1 MKIKLL
7 IAEDHPIFREGLIN
21 AIQKQDTYEIV
32 AETGD
37 GLKAFNLIKKEKPDI
52 ALLDISMPNMNGLEI
67 ARKIQKENLKVKCI
81 FLTMHKERDFL
92 NSAIEACV
100 MGYVLKD
107 EASQNLLDA
116 LKIVSEG
123 KRYISPLVSEHL
135 LEKNETAKS
144 LKDLTSSEK
153 RDLKLIA
160 KNKTSKEIADELCIS
175 YRTVQTHRTNICAK
189 LNLSGMNTLLQFAI
203 ENKSFLE

>member
-153 RDLKLIA
+153 RVLKLIA